1 MFNNGCLS
9 DSKHESATRCHG
21 DAERV
26 AFAMSLTIEL
36 VVLSVV
42 TGIDAIGEQSDEVRA
57 FGQEVER
64 QNDGACVP

>member
-42 TGIDAIGEQSDEVRA
+42 IGIDTVGYDGSMIGCAGRK
-57 FGQEVER
+57 EVE
-64 QNDGACVP
+64 